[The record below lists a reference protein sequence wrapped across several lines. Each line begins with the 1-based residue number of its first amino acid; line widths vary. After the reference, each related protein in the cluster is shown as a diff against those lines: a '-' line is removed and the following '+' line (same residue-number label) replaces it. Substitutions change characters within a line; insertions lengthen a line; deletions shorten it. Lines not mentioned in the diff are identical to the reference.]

1 MRAFLYAPAAAL
13 AACLSL
19 TAAAQAPLVAID
31 ASTAPPTL
39 ASAPFAVGVDF
50 DVLCSGWVGATD
62 EKFPGRIVGAQM
74 VSSQTIFM
82 EGDIL
87 YLDLG
92 TRDGVAAGQEFW
104 VVRPGETVWADDS
117 ELKTVGRFYD
127 TPSRLKVLCVQERT
141 AVAELVMSCT
151 DTEIGDRILPFEPIP
166 IPLVRA
172 TPRATVCDPPNG
184 KTIGRIIRVKDRA
197 VPVGQESII
206 YLDLGERDGLQPG
219 QFMTVYRSHASVPD
233 VRTVLGEVAVLSL
246 RERTAVAKV
255 TYSRDVM
262 YAGDSVEVK

>member
-1 MRAFLYAPAAAL
+1 MRVFLYAPAAAL

-19 TAAAQAPLVAID
+19 AAVAQVPLGAIDDSAAA
-31 ASTAPPTL
+31 PTL

-50 DVLCSGWVGATD
+50 DVLCSGWIGPTD
-62 EKFPGRIVGAQM
+62 EKFPGKIVGAQM

-82 EGDIL
+82 EGDIV
-87 YLDLG
+87 YVDLG
-92 TRDGVAAGQEFW
+92 TRNGVAAGQEFW
-104 VVRPGETVWADDS
+104 VVRPGETVWADDL
-117 ELKTVGRFYD
+117 ELKAVGRYYD
-127 TPSRLKVLCVQERT
+127 TPARLKILCAKERS
-141 AVAELVMSCT
+141 AVAELVMSCA
-151 DTEIGDRILPFEPIP
+151 DTGIGDLILPFEPIP

-172 TPRATVCDPPNG
+172 TPRATLCDPPGG
-184 KTIGRIIRVKDRA
+184 KTIGRIVRVKDRA
-197 VPVGQESII
+197 VPVGQESIV

-255 TYSRDVM
+255 TYSRDVI